1 MELLKPMHLRP
12 ERWPTRLGQF
22 ATSSSRI
29 ETLSLDE
36 LKKL

>member
-12 ERWPTRLGQF
+12 ERWTSCLGQS

-36 LKKL
+36 FKKL